1 MFSHQYEGPHV
12 HSCSP
17 KRWRSAGPSACITT
31 LALQTKIY
39 NKYIINICKYYKIL
53 YKNNGNKLK

>member
-31 LALQTKIY
+31 PALQTKIY
-39 NKYIINICKYYKIL
+39 NKCI
-53 YKNNGNKLK
+53 